1 MSVDFDLF
9 VKSKKVA
16 SLSRAACFYSL
27 GTENGMAGYVTP
39 KVSVQHV
46 DGVLY
51 KVNIAKSVSLR
62 NAVRW
67 TEAVLQDFNLHPY
80 FPEQSVKKILTTG
93 FFVDGTKVSGPLMNG
108 TLCLI
113 RCLEEEPDIVR
124 TFNQLIKIE
133 GMDNTTA
140 IILAHGLRW
149 NENGN
154 TFIKGTPYN
163 SNHTAYTG
171 QITAYTLKEAWDK
184 VWLERDK
191 ELPRW
196 VNPARRRDIRGVFRM
211 FAPEGNKYGEK
222 TLFTQGVIYTP
233 STLQK
238 YCEQHIFPLRKKHF
252 AAKK

>member
-27 GTENGMAGYVTP
+27 GTEDGMAGYLNPRTAA
-39 KVSVQHV
+39 QHV

-51 KVNIAKSVSLR
+51 KVNIAKSVALR
-62 NAVRW
+62 DAVRW
-67 TEAVLQDFNLHPY
+67 TKAVLHDFNLHPY

-93 FFVDGTKVSGPLMNG
+93 LLVDGTKVSGPLMNG

-140 IILAHGLRW
+140 IVLAHGLRW
-149 NENGN
+149 NANGS
-154 TFIKGTPYN
+154 TFTKSAPN
-163 SNHTAYTG
+163 NNNHTAYTG

-184 VWLERDK
+184 VWLEKDK

-196 VNPARRRDIRGVFRM
+196 IWRRNIRGVFNM
-211 FAPEGNKYGEK
+211 FAPEGNKYVEK
-222 TLFTQGVIYTP
+222 TMFIQGVSYTP